1 MYLPDTEPTDQGQ
14 HMSWHWKKAE
24 SFQTSGDYIGS
35 CNHYD
40 YDYFQFRDYNY
51 DYDYLVRK

>member
-1 MYLPDTEPTDQGQ
+1 M
-14 HMSWHWKKAE
+14 
-24 SFQTSGDYIGS
+24 QTWGDYIVR

-40 YDYFQFRDYNY
+40 YDYFQFHDYNY